1 MKNGNRSKDL
11 YIYILYRKCFNP
23 FLPYW
28 INPHQCQ
35 NPYAF
40 IAAKWEGAVWKH
52 SLPARINLARFELKR
67 IQVGNYIV
75 LINSSDCRRI
85 VTVSLPIVSV
95 ARTSPTTRTTTTTTT
110 TTTCHVEDE
119 AKLFRSREWERFLRG
134 EETLNCTC
142 STIAARG
149 HDATHATILCVTTK
163 RDERGDGKEN
173 SVVNRPIFYFYFPS
187 FSIPLKYFSKIIF
200 FHPIYSILILN

>member
-1 MKNGNRSKDL
+1 MRNQELGKSLQDL
-11 YIYILYRKCFNP
+11 LLFLYRKQFNP

-52 SLPARINLARFELKR
+52 SLPARINLAKFELKR

-95 ARTSPTTRTTTTTTT
+95 ARTSPTT

-119 AKLFRSREWERFLRG
+119 AKLFRPREWKRFLRG
-134 EETLNCTC
+134 EERLNCTC
-142 STIAARG
+142 STIAPRARRDTRDDFMRDLLRG
-149 HDATHATILCVTTK
+149 MKRTT
-163 RDERGDGKEN
+163 RTQCRE
-173 SVVNRPIFYFYFPS
+173 S
-187 FSIPLKYFSKIIF
+187 
-200 FHPIYSILILN
+200 

>member
-119 AKLFRSREWERFLRG
+119 AKLFRSREWERFLRD

-173 SVVNRPIFYFYFPS
+173 PVSWIDRSFTFIFLLSPFLWNIFQKL
-187 FSIPLKYFSKIIF
+187 FFFIRFIPY
-200 FHPIYSILILN
+200 